1 MKTHETIE
9 KCIKLLNSI
18 PKQEEVS
25 NLEWKNR
32 FRDLVELIESFHT
45 DAKEIYDNYSEERLT
60 VNSIEAEG
68 ALRAYTILINYIK
81 EYFNFTD

>member
-32 FRDLVELIESFHT
+32 FRDLVELIESFHA
-45 DAKEIYDNYSEERLT
+45 DAKEVYDNYSEERLT

-68 ALRAYTILINYIK
+68 ALRAYTTLINYIK